1 MSFRSLAFVLALSA
15 AMLAAAPDFAAGPV
29 FPPGLRV
36 GLEPPGDLRPSY
48 RFPGFEDRDR
58 SVAVAILDL
67 PAAAFPELNRALQS
81 DDQKGLVDVKRE
93 TFPLPW
99 GAGTLLTARGQ
110 INDQKLHKWVLLAA
124 AIDKDLTLMI
134 NVEVPDAATTVYS
147 DAVIRKALAS
157 AVVRPAPI
165 DEQLGLLPFKLSELA
180 GFRVNKVL
188 PAGGVIITEGPN
200 DDIGDLPYMIVS
212 VGSGSPEQ
220 PNDRVNFARDL
231 LLSSPLRNLSL
242 QQGDTMRIGGMP
254 GYEIRGEAKS
264 PTDKLLSVV
273 QWVRFGTGGFMRIV
287 GVGAKDNWDSLFTRF
302 RAVRDG
308 IESQQR

>member
-1 MSFRSLAFVLALSA
+1 
-15 AMLAAAPDFAAGPV
+15 
-29 FPPGLRV
+29 
-36 GLEPPGDLRPSY
+36 
-48 RFPGFEDRDR
+48 
-58 SVAVAILDL
+58 
-67 PAAAFPELNRALQS
+67 
-81 DDQKGLVDVKRE
+81 
-93 TFPLPW
+93 
-99 GAGTLLTARGQ
+99 
-110 INDQKLHKWVLLAA
+110 LAA

-157 AVVRPAPI
+157 AVVRPVPI

-200 DDIGDLPYMIVS
+200 DDIGDQPYMIVS